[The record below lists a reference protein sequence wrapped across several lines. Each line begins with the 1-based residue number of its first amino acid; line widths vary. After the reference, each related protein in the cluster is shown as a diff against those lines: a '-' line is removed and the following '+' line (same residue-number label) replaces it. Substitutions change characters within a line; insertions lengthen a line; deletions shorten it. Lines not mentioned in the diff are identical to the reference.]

1 MVADDFSED
10 VRVPAPPVDAVP
22 SLNSLSLPN
31 AVEAVQL
38 GCGSRQRPHYAAI
51 FP

>member
-38 GCGSRQRPHYAAI
+38 AKSVTGRPML
-51 FP
+51 PT